1 MSSSIQKTTLL
12 GYHDKNHEKFGIIE
26 SQSLPIFIEERY
38 APFLITR
45 DYIFTISTNKIIT
58 LINNFRALNTF
69 RGIKNL
75 FANIL
80 VIPGVIVAILYI
92 LRITGAIENIE
103 IINTFVSNK
112 LINLS
117 FWLAVL
123 GIIVL
128 WHDHYRTKSHPTKLP
143 KIHEISAKE
152 ISNIKSEGI
161 NFGRYVT
168 LETVY
173 FLSENSIELL
183 SNCIENSE
191 FNSLR
196 LFENIISDKFTKE
209 VLNRS
214 ELSNLQEEFGN
225 LEIGEHTLPKYNIV
239 GLRNLIVYAT
249 EAAMHTE
256 SKDIEVCHLVIAFF
270 KTFPV
275 LQKTLQ
281 TKKLTIEVLEGAAR
295 FLLHEKY
302 KVENKGY
309 FNINSTYYKNG
320 GIAKNLI
327 YGWTFILEHFSS
339 DVNEK
344 IGRSQEIFGI
354 GNEKAIDSLTSTVGK
369 ITKNN
374 ALIIGEPGTGK
385 SSIIKGLAQ
394 RINRGEV
401 PQQLKNK
408 RVVQLDLN
416 GLIARASKEK
426 NLEELIE
433 AAMRELRNAGNT
445 ILYIDEIQEII
456 PAKAQGSEQ
465 SVAGIMLPHII
476 ESNFPIVGTINYAD
490 YKKYIY
496 SNPSLQNSFDNIE
509 LEEMSPDSALQILT
523 AKLPFWEDNFRVYIP
538 IPVLTSGVEYA
549 QRYIHNRKLPD
560 SAVNIIESTC
570 SWAQNNNIKR
580 ITTEHVAKA
589 VSIQYGI
596 PVKNI
601 DADESTKLMKLEE
614 KIKSRII
621 GQDEAVHSI
630 VETLKRAR
638 TDIRDPNKPIGVF
651 LFLGATGV
659 GKTYLAKV
667 IAQEYFDHGED
678 IIRVDMSEYQ
688 EISSISKFLDSTS
701 DSLSTHTTVTLID
714 RIRRNP
720 YSVVLFDEIEKAH
733 PNILNI
739 FLQLFDEGRL
749 TSNSGETVSF
759 RNSIIIST
767 SNIGSRIIMESLQ
780 KDRALWG
787 EAKDRALIEL
797 RQALSPELFNR
808 FDEIII
814 FAPHDVHNLTKISD
828 LELQKLAKR
837 LERNGIRVNWD
848 KTIPML
854 IANRAYEPGL
864 GARPIRRFIQKNIEG
879 KIAEAIIS
887 EDIKSGEEIMIKES
901 WINP

>member
-1 MSSSIQKTTLL
+1 MSNSIQKTTLL
-12 GYHDKNHEKFGIIE
+12 GYHDKNHEKMGVVE

-45 DYIFTISTNKIIT
+45 DHIFTISTHKIVT
-58 LINNFRALNTF
+58 LINNFRTLNTF

-80 VIPGVIVAILYI
+80 VIPGVMVAILYI
-92 LRITGAIENIE
+92 LKTTGLLEDVAIVE
-103 IINTFVSNK
+103 TFLSNK

-128 WHDHYRTKSHPTKLP
+128 WHDYYRTKSHPIKLP
-143 KIHEISAKE
+143 KNQEISAKE
-152 ISNIKSEGI
+152 ISNIKSDGV
-161 NFGRYVT
+161 NFGRYIT

-173 FLSENSIELL
+173 FLSENSLELISNNIE
-183 SNCIENSE
+183 EQE
-191 FNSLR
+191 FSSLK
-196 LFENIISDKFTKE
+196 LFENIISEKFTKE

-214 ELSNLQEEFGN
+214 ELNNLKEEFEK
-225 LEIGEHTLPKYNIV
+225 LEIGEHTLPKYNIA
-239 GLRNLIVYAT
+239 GLRNIIVYAA

-256 SKDIEVCHLVIAFF
+256 SKDIEVCHFLIAFF
-270 KTFPV
+270 KTFPT

-281 TKKLTIEVLEGAAR
+281 TKKLSVEILEEAVK

-302 KVENKGY
+302 NVENKGY
-309 FNINSTYYKNG
+309 FNINSPYYKNG
-320 GIAKNLI
+320 GVAKNLI

-344 IGRSQEIFGI
+344 VANSQEIFGI

-369 ITKNN
+369 MSKNN

-408 RVVQLDLN
+408 RIVQLDLN

-433 AAMRELRNAGNT
+433 AAMRELSNSGNA

-456 PAKAQGSEQ
+456 PAKAQGSGQ
-465 SVAGIMLPHII
+465 SVAGVMLPHII
-476 ESNFPIVGTINYAD
+476 ESNFPIVGTINYSD

-496 SNPSLQNSFDNIE
+496 SNPTLQSSFDNIE
-509 LEEMSPDSALQILT
+509 LEEMAPENALEILT
-523 AKLPFWEDNFRVYIP
+523 AKLPFWEENFKVYIP
-538 IPVLTSGVEYA
+538 IPVLTSGIEYA

-560 SAVNIIESTC
+560 SAVNIVESTC
-570 SWAQNNNIKR
+570 SWAQNNNVKR

-589 VSIQYGI
+589 VSMQYGI

-688 EISSISKFLDSTS
+688 EISSISKFLDSGS
-701 DSLSTHTTVTLID
+701 DSSSAQTTISLID
-714 RIRRNP
+714 RIKRNP

-749 TSNSGETVSF
+749 TSNTGETVSF

-767 SNIGSRIIMESLQ
+767 SNIGSRIIMDSLQ

-797 RQALSPELFNR
+797 RQAISPELFNR

-828 LELQKLAKR
+828 LELQQLAKR
-837 LERNGIRVNWD
+837 LEKNGIRVNWNE
-848 KTIPML
+848 TIPML
-854 IANRAYEPGL
+854 IANKAYEPGL
-864 GARPIRRFIQKNIEG
+864 GARPIRRFIQRNIEG

-887 EDIKSGEEIMIKES
+887 EDIKSGGEVMIKEN